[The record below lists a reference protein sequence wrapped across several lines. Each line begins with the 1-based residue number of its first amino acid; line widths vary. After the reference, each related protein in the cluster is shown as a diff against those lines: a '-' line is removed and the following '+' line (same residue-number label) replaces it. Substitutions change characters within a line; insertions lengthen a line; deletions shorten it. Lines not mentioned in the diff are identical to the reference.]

1 MARTQV
7 ALIACASAAAIAVM
21 AAWILWDA
29 PGTEKSKAFISTPQF
44 LLWLLLL
51 CAQAVVWVLGFF
63 MAGAIVR
70 GRFRALHA
78 AGAISA
84 RLAAQIVAA
93 AVVLLALAAIS
104 VSNVGHRIGIPKEI
118 ARSGLGDPR
127 SPLTHQSVKLPPV
140 VVVGVLVG
148 LLAIGGMWLV
158 SLAFERLGTK
168 APLRAG
174 SINRFVDLRNE
185 LNTLLA
191 IAGAIVGLGALAT
204 GALREAVLAA
214 NDEPYYRD
222 RAVACLTGYVDAP
235 PVKRREEVLRNFDD
249 LSKAHPE
256 CIELVFAREYVL
268 EYGLFFTGLL
278 AIAYAPSFLAVRR
291 AGVRVRDKAYPMLA
305 PGDAKFFDRLEER
318 RRLDEFLQT
327 NLSANANF
335 KAGVAILTPL
345 AGSVVSLLLPT

>member
-1 MARTQV
+1 MPRTQV
-7 ALIACASAAAIAVM
+7 ALIAGASGAAIAVM

-78 AGAISA
+78 AGALSA

-104 VSNVGHRIGIPKEI
+104 VSKVGHRIGIPKEI
-118 ARSGLGDPR
+118 AHSGLGDPR
-127 SPLTHQSVKLPPV
+127 SPLTHQGLKLPPV
-140 VVVGVLVG
+140 VVVGVLIG

-158 SLAFERLGTK
+158 SLAFERLATK
-168 APLRAG
+168 EPLRAG
-174 SINRFVDLRNE
+174 SIDRFVGLRDE

-191 IAGAIVGLGALAT
+191 IAAVIVGLGALAT

-214 NDEPYYRD
+214 NDEPFYRD
-222 RAVACLTGYVDAP
+222 RAVACLTGSVDAP
-235 PVKRREEVLRNFDD
+235 PARRREEVLRNFED
-249 LSKAHPE
+249 LSQAHPE
-256 CIELVFAREYVL
+256 CIELKFAREYVF

-278 AIAYAPSFLAVRR
+278 AIAYAPSFLAMRR
-291 AGVRVRDKAYPMLA
+291 AGVRLRNKAYPMLA
-305 PGDAKFFDRLEER
+305 PGDARFFDRLEAR

-345 AGSVVSLLLPT
+345 AGSLVSLLLPT

>member
-1 MARTQV
+1 M
-7 ALIACASAAAIAVM
+7 
-21 AAWILWDA
+21 
-29 PGTEKSKAFISTPQF
+29 
-44 LLWLLLL
+44 LL

-70 GRFRALHA
+70 GRFRALQA
-78 AGAISA
+78 AGALSA

-104 VSNVGHRIGIPKEI
+104 VSKVGHRIGIPKEI

-127 SPLTHQSVKLPPV
+127 SPLTHQGLKLPPV
-140 VVVGVLVG
+140 LVVGMLVG

-158 SLAFERLGTK
+158 SLAFERLATK
-168 APLRAG
+168 PPLRAG
-174 SINRFVDLRNE
+174 SIDLFLALRDE

-191 IAGAIVGLGALAT
+191 IAAVIVGLGALAT

-214 NDEPYYRD
+214 NDEKVYRD
-222 RAVACLTGYVDAP
+222 SAVTCLTRYLNEP
-235 PVKRREEVLRNFDD
+235 PEEVLRNFDD
-249 LSKAHPE
+249 LTKAHPD
-256 CIELVFAREYVL
+256 CIKLKFAREYVF

-278 AIAYAPSFLAVRR
+278 AIAYAPSFLAMRR
-291 AGVRVRDKAYPMLA
+291 AGVRLRNKAYPMLA

-345 AGSVVSLLLPT
+345 AGSLVSLLLPT